1 MKNSKIAGLVHLV
14 RGQGVLLD
22 EDLARMYGVAVKE
35 LNRKVQRNIGRFPPD
50 FMFRLTAAEY
60 DNLKPQMAASR
71 AGWGGGQKRPRAFTE
86 EGVAMLSS
94 VLSSPCAIGV
104 NVAIMRV
111 H

>member
-1 MKNSKIAGLVHLV
+1 M
-14 RGQGVLLD
+14 LD

-35 LNRKVQRNIGRFPPD
+35 LNQKVQRNIRRFPPD

-71 AGWGGGQKRPRAFTE
+71 SGWAGGRKRPRAFTE